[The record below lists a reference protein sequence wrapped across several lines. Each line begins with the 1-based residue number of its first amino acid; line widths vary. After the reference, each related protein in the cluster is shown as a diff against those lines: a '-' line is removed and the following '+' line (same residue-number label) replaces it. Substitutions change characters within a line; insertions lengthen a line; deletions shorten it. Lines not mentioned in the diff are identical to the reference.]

1 MLKDKRKSSV
11 VLALLAFFCT
21 AAATYV
27 AVEWK
32 RVGGSL
38 IALVKGKDDKD
49 GKGDSNRAVAASM
62 ASNVAVAKAPAV
74 DFMPLDEPGH
84 EPEVAL
90 LNTRRHV
97 ASVGSGSGSFKGN
110 SEDDLFKDGDPAAGV
125 PPGKFI
131 VAQNDTPSAPAE
143 RGPDTGGGIDGPGV
157 SGVVSAVTGPA
168 PAPTGNGGIG
178 GGGLLQP
185 STPVASPPAGTP
197 PAGSPPAPAT
207 PPAPISSIPEASS
220 LAMMTLGSLF
230 LAVAA
235 ARRRNQA

>member
-1 MLKDKRKSSV
+1 MNKRKRAV

-27 AVEWK
+27 AVEWR
-32 RVGGSL
+32 RVGGGL

-49 GKGDSNRAVAASM
+49 ASNRAVAASL
-62 ASNVAVAKAPAV
+62 AANVAVAKAPAI
-74 DFMPLDEPGH
+74 DFMPQDEPAH

-90 LNTRRHV
+90 LNTRRNV
-97 ASVGSGSGSFKGN
+97 ASVGGGSDSFKGK
-110 SEDDLFKDGDPAAGV
+110 SEDDLFKDGDPAAGI
-125 PPGKFI
+125 PPGKFM
-131 VAQNDTPSAPAE
+131 VAQNDTPS
-143 RGPDTGGGIDGPGV
+143 GPDTAGGIAGPGL

-168 PAPTGNGGIG
+168 PAPTGNGGSG

-185 STPVASPPAGTP
+185 STPVTSPPTGTP
-197 PAGSPPAPAT
+197 TT
-207 PPAPISSIPEASS
+207 PPAPIPSIPEASS
-220 LAMMTLGSLF
+220 LAMMTLGALF